1 MRRETHSV
9 GSRSKDSD
17 LTRMKNLQISG
28 TDNEETILYIQAF
41 TDNEETFFLKKKT
54 GNEETKTGGQW
65 FLRFRWTSLKKSTN
79 YPTKLFI

>member
-1 MRRETHSV
+1 MKRETHSV

-41 TDNEETFFLKKKT
+41 TDNEETFFFKKK
-54 GNEETKTGGQW
+54 NRQ
-65 FLRFRWTSLKKSTN
+65 RRN
-79 YPTKLFI
+79 

>member
-41 TDNEETFFLKKKT
+41 TDNEETFFLKKKQA
-54 GNEETKTGGQW
+54 TKK
-65 FLRFRWTSLKKSTN
+65 LKQGDN
-79 YPTKLFI
+79 GF